1 MIKEKLLKIKKYKMR
16 VTYVFLTYKKVPI
29 LTVFFGFLE
38 EFLNGYTIHKAKNF
52 EKIYDSHSSTL
63 HELINYLSN
72 YLSNTSF
79 RQALKAFE
87 LFFPDM

>member
-1 MIKEKLLKIKKYKMR
+1 MNELKN
-16 VTYVFLTYKKVPI
+16 P
-29 LTVFFGFLE
+29 
-38 EFLNGYTIHKAKNF
+38 KNF

-63 HELINYLSN
+63 HELINYLGN